1 MKKIL
6 NKVRWNIV
14 EALKGEEKVPEK
26 GLKIT
31 TWVGQ
36 YGQHYVEVA
45 SKTPLNEEELRKFYS
60 AISDLTGWKDT
71 REVMVG
77 IGKWGLENHS
87 TMRYDDYAETER

>member
-26 GLKIT
+26 GFKIT
-31 TWVGQ
+31 TLVGQ